1 MWSFAWPWRARRD
14 VVAWSRRLER
24 AVVDGTDTQRIVFLC
39 FFAASVAMSL
49 FGDGAFGFVLL
60 CGWTR
65 WCLDGHLGVLFVFN
79 VSSSSASTRQHGDHL
94 MLLAERLCAPRA
106 RYCWFLA
113 LCFAFRMQVASQSLH

>member
-14 VVAWSRRLER
+14 VVAWSRRQER
-24 AVVDGTDTQRIVFLC
+24 AVVDGTDTQRIALLC

-65 WCLDGHLGVLFVFN
+65 WCLDGHLGVLFVFT
-79 VSSSSASTRQHGDHL
+79 VSSSASTRHHGDHH
-94 MLLAERLCAPRA
+94 MFLAEIGSAPRTG
-106 RYCWFLA
+106 R
-113 LCFAFRMQVASQSLH
+113 V